1 MFCTHLLSVS
11 QPEMSCSS
19 HRSRQFPAL
28 VSCTI
33 PSDHPCCYQCM
44 KTRINQT
51 ASPNLRDR
59 CACTQCAMATQ
70 ITAIDIRE
78 SPIDNPR
85 KRPSQPP
92 FSASIK
98 VLRISFF
105 PANKSC
111 IADPKTAYSTC
122 AAQNRA
128 RSNRVLAIK
137 KRGEMHCEN
146 KRRSTT
152 SPFPIGL
159 PRYTPVSL
167 LLYVLVPLWF
177 NPIAILKVCAT
188 HRSFHT
194 TTLPHNRPTH
204 VFYEC
209 AQTSPRAKWPPA
221 NALSSFQRLGRL

>member
-1 MFCTHLLSVS
+1 
-11 QPEMSCSS
+11 
-19 HRSRQFPAL
+19 
-28 VSCTI
+28 
-33 PSDHPCCYQCM
+33 M
-44 KTRINQT
+44 KTRITQSPTPNPLDRRAFT
-51 ASPNLRDR
+51 KCASS
-59 CACTQCAMATQ
+59 TQ

-167 LLYVLVPLWF
+167 LLYVLVPWWF
-177 NPIAILKVCAT
+177 ITCPRLKAGAT

-194 TTLPHNRPTH
+194 TTRPRNRSPR
-204 VFYEC
+204 VLYEY
-209 AQTSPRAKWPPA
+209 AQTSSPAK
-221 NALSSFQRLGRL
+221 